1 MQSSQAYLLFY
12 RRRSDQ
18 PLGGPVLQNIVYKF
32 KNGDKDSTAE
42 NSRAPSPSGEGK
54 RLGGSFPNGSSSVSA
69 GAGVARRAGGGG
81 SGAATPETKSSD
93 DENEEESHNPLDD
106 MFSAPSW
113 SFDRAGGSLGLG
125 ALTSARPASPDEDND
140 LFGDN
145 DSNVAVNEDS
155 DVETRLRGLD
165 NSRPVSEHEGSF
177 EDVPPL
183 LDDGSDEELPVVELR
198 VDPDEKMH
206 SDI

>member
-1 MQSSQAYLLFY
+1 MQSPQAYLLFY

-18 PLGGPVLQNIVYKF
+18 PLGGPVLQNIVNKF
-32 KNGDKDSTAE
+32 KNGEKDSTAE
-42 NSRAPSPSGEGK
+42 NSRAGSPSGEGR
-54 RLGGSFPNGSSSVSA
+54 RLGGSFHNGLSSVSA
-69 GAGVARRAGGGG
+69 GVGAARRAGSGG

-93 DENEEESHNPLDD
+93 DENENEESHNTLDD
-106 MFSAPSW
+106 AFSAPSW
-113 SFDRAGGSLGLG
+113 SFDRVGLG
-125 ALTSARPASPDEDND
+125 EMTSIRPTSPDEDKD

-145 DSNVAVNEDS
+145 DSNVAVDENS
-155 DVETRLRGLD
+155 DAEARLHGLD

-183 LDDGSDEELPVVELR
+183 LDDGSDDELPVVELR

-206 SDI
+206 SDV

>member
-18 PLGGPVLQNIVYKF
+18 PLGGPVLQNIVNKF
-32 KNGDKDSTAE
+32 KNGEKDTTAE
-42 NSRAPSPSGEGK
+42 NSRAASPSGEGK
-54 RLGGSFPNGSSSVSA
+54 RLGGSFHNGSSSVSA
-69 GAGVARRAGGGG
+69 GAGVARQVGGGG

-113 SFDRAGGSLGLG
+113 SFDRAGGSIGLG
-125 ALTSARPASPDEDND
+125 AMTSIRPASPDEDND

-145 DSNVAVNEDS
+145 DSNMAVDENS
-155 DVETRLRGLD
+155 DIEARLHGLD
-165 NSRPVSEHEGSF
+165 NSRPDSEHEGSF